1 MRSRIVE
8 AHGGV
13 CCVVFK
19 CFLFQ
24 SLKGEQAGERMAAP
38 NPGQVGEPSESEL
51 DWYQLLQTPLQSRWC
66 LTA

>member
-8 AHGGV
+8 AHGGL

-51 DWYQLLQTPLQSRWC
+51 DCYQLPQTPLQSR
-66 LTA
+66 